1 MNPPMSDNDL
11 ICLYDVPLSDKE
23 GILIGRIIALWGALE
38 SEVFVQTLATFD
50 VQDIEML
57 PRAMNNLSF
66 VKVLELW
73 KARVAD
79 VAEGERAVVLKHQ
92 FARITQ
98 LHDSRNA
105 LIHGMW
111 TWSMAE
117 PEKIS
122 TTRVSKKQVITM
134 HFPAGSLADFHTEL
148 GVINFKIR
156 YPSGVEDVPRES
168 GGESG
173 FISRR
178 LLCALTKN
186 PAADDWLP
194 RCRVPIDKPD

>member
-1 MNPPMSDNDL
+1 MSDDDF
-11 ICLYDVPLSDKE
+11 IRLYDVPLSDRE

-38 SEVFVQTLATFD
+38 SEVFAQTLATFD
-50 VQDIEML
+50 VQDIKEL
-57 PRAMNNLSF
+57 PKAMNNLSF
-66 VKVLELW
+66 VRVLELW

-79 VAEGERAVVLKHQ
+79 VAGGERAVVLQQQ
-92 FARITQ
+92 FARITH

-122 TTRVSKKQVITM
+122 TTRVSKTQVITV
-134 HFPAGSLADFHTEL
+134 HFPAGSLADFHEEL

-156 YPSGVEDVPRES
+156 YPGGAEDLARERADE
-168 GGESG
+168 GG

-178 LLCALTKN
+178 FLCMLTGN

-194 RCRVPIDKPD
+194 RRAAPNVKPD

>member
-1 MNPPMSDNDL
+1 MSDDL
-11 ICLYDVPLSDKE
+11 IRLYDVPLSDKE

-50 VQDIEML
+50 VQDVEEL
-57 PRAMNNLSF
+57 PNAMSNLSF

-79 VAEGERAVVLKHQ
+79 VAEGNRAVVLQQQ
-92 FARITQ
+92 FTRITH

-111 TWSMAE
+111 TWSRTE

-134 HFPAGSLADFHTEL
+134 HFPAGSLADFHNEL

-156 YPSGVEDVPRES
+156 YP
-168 GGESG
+168 GGLVDLARARADEGG
-173 FISRR
+173 FLSRR
-178 LLCALTKN
+178 ALCMLTEN
-186 PAADDWLP
+186 LAADDWLLP
-194 RCRVPIDKPD
+194 

>member
-1 MNPPMSDNDL
+1 MSDDL
-11 ICLYDVPLSDKE
+11 IRLYDVPLSDKE

-38 SEVFVQTLATFD
+38 SEVFEQTLATFD
-50 VQDIEML
+50 VQDGEEL
-57 PRAMNNLSF
+57 PNAMNNLSF
-66 VKVLELW
+66 LKVLELW

-79 VAEGERAVVLKHQ
+79 VADGERALVLKHQ
-92 FARITQ
+92 FGRITH

-134 HFPAGSLADFHTEL
+134 HFPAGSLADFHNEL

-156 YPSGVEDVPRES
+156 YPLGVEDLAREIADEDS
-168 GGESG
+168 

-178 LLCALTKN
+178 AMCMLTDN
-186 PAADDWLP
+186 PAADDWLL
-194 RCRVPIDKPD
+194 RRRVLIDKPD

>member
-1 MNPPMSDNDL
+1 MTDNDL
-11 ICLYDVPLSDKE
+11 IRLYDVPLSDKE
-23 GILIGRIIALWGALE
+23 GILIGRIIALLGALE
-38 SEVFVQTLATFD
+38 YEVFVQTLATFD
-50 VQDIEML
+50 VQDVEEL
-57 PRAMNNLSF
+57 PNAMNNLSF

-79 VAEGERAVVLKHQ
+79 VAEGECAVVLKQQ
-92 FARITQ
+92 FTRITH
-98 LHDSRNA
+98 LYDSRNA
-105 LIHGMW
+105 SIHGMW
-111 TWSMAE
+111 TWSTSE

-134 HFPAGSLADFHTEL
+134 HFPAGSLADFHNEL

-156 YPSGVEDVPRES
+156 YPGGVEDLARAGADER
-168 GGESG
+168 G

-178 LLCALTKN
+178 ALCMLTDS

-194 RCRVPIDKPD
+194 RRE

>member
-1 MNPPMSDNDL
+1 MSDSDL
-11 ICLYDVPLSDKE
+11 IRLYDVPLSDKE
-23 GILIGRIIALWGALE
+23 AILIGRIIALWGALE

-50 VQDIEML
+50 VQDVEVL
-57 PRAMNNLSF
+57 PNAMNNLSF

-79 VAEGERAVVLKHQ
+79 VAEGERAVVLKQQ
-92 FARITQ
+92 FARITH

-122 TTRVSKKQVITM
+122 TTRVSKKQVITV
-134 HFPAGSLADFHTEL
+134 HFPAGSLADFHDEL

-156 YPSGVEDVPRES
+156 YLGGVEGLARERADE
-168 GGESG
+168 GG
-173 FISRR
+173 FIGRR
-178 LLCALTKN
+178 ALCMLTDN

-194 RCRVPIDKPD
+194 HRRVPIDKPD

>member
-1 MNPPMSDNDL
+1 MSDDF
-11 ICLYDVPLSDKE
+11 IRLYDVPLSDKE

-50 VQDIEML
+50 VQDVEKL
-57 PRAMNNLSF
+57 PNAMNNLSF

-79 VAEGERAVVLKHQ
+79 VAEGERAIVLKQQ
-92 FARITQ
+92 FARIIH

-134 HFPAGSLADFHTEL
+134 HFPAGSLADFHNEL

-156 YPSGVEDVPRES
+156 YPGGVEDHARDRAEND
-168 GGESG
+168 G

-178 LLCALTKN
+178 ALCMLTDS

-194 RCRVPIDKPD
+194 RRRLQIDKPD

>member
-1 MNPPMSDNDL
+1 MNDDL
-11 ICLYDVPLSDKE
+11 IRLYDVPLSDKE
-23 GILIGRIIALWGALE
+23 GILVGRIIALWGALE

-50 VQDIEML
+50 VQDVEEL
-57 PRAMNNLSF
+57 PKAMNNLSF

-79 VAEGERAVVLKHQ
+79 VAEGNRAVVLQQQ
-92 FARITQ
+92 FSRITH

-122 TTRVSKKQVITM
+122 ISRVSKKQVITM
-134 HFPAGSLADFHTEL
+134 HFPAGSLADFHNEL
-148 GVINFKIR
+148 GAINFKIR
-156 YPSGVEDVPRES
+156 YPGGVEDLAREREDE
-168 GGESG
+168 GG

-178 LLCALTKN
+178 ALCMFTDSI
-186 PAADDWLP
+186 AADDWFL
-194 RCRVPIDKPD
+194 RRRVPIDKPG

>member
-1 MNPPMSDNDL
+1 MSDNDL

-66 VKVLELW
+66 VQVLELW

-79 VAEGERAVVLKHQ
+79 VAEGERAIVLKHQ
-92 FARITQ
+92 FTRINQ
-98 LHDSRNA
+98 LHGSRNA

-134 HFPAGSLADFHTEL
+134 HFPAGSLADFHNEL

-156 YPSGVEDVPRES
+156 YPSGVEDTPRES
-168 GGESG
+168 GGGGEGG

-178 LLCALTKN
+178 LLCVLTKN

-194 RCRVPIDKPD
+194 RCRAPIDKPD